1 MTREPL
7 KTAFLASAGWEAA
20 SRRPLASDASARAYE
35 RLTAPDGR
43 SAMLMDAPRERGEDV
58 RPFLAL
64 TGWLRAGGFSAPEIL
79 AEAAD
84 DGLLLLEDLGDALY
98 ARVCAAQPAREIPL
112 YARAVDLLAELHRLP
127 PPRNLPAAGQ
137 AVDVTPYDAATL
149 RREAELVTGW
159 YLPGPVSPDLAA
171 EYGAHVEAACAQ
183 VAGARACLVLR
194 DYHAENLLWL
204 PERAG
209 TAAVGLLDY
218 QDALRGH
225 PAYDLVSLLEDARR
239 DTAPEL
245 RAAMLE
251 RYIARAAP
259 ADPEAFR
266 AAYAVLG
273 AQRNLKITGIFARLC
288 RRDGKPGYLRLI
300 PRVWAH
306 LMRDLEHPALAGL
319 RGFVTAH
326 VPPPGPEVLARI
338 GAAHG

>member
-1 MTREPL
+1 MSRESL
-7 KTAFLASAGWEAA
+7 KTEFLARAGWGEAT
-20 SRRPLASDASARAYE
+20 RRPLASDASARAYE
-35 RLTAPDGR
+35 RLTAPDCR

-64 TGWLRAGGFSAPEIL
+64 TLWLRSAGFSAPEIL

-84 DGLLLLEDLGDALY
+84 DGLLLIEDLGDDLY
-98 ARVCAAQPAREIPL
+98 ARVCAAEPAQEAPL
-112 YARAVDLLAELHRLP
+112 YARAVDLLADLHRETP
-127 PPRNLPAAGQ
+127 PLALPAAGETFEV
-137 AVDVTPYDAATL
+137 APYDAATL

-159 YLPGPVSPDLAA
+159 YLPGPVSADLAA
-171 EYGAHVEAACAQ
+171 EYAALVDAACAP
-183 VAGARACLVLR
+183 VAGARDCLVLR

-204 PERAG
+204 PGRPG
-209 TAAVGLLDY
+209 SAAVGLLDY

-225 PAYDLVSLLEDARR
+225 AAYDLVSLLEDARR
-239 DTAPEL
+239 DTSPAL
-245 RAAMLE
+245 REAMLA

-266 AAYAVLG
+266 AAYAALG
-273 AQRNLKITGIFARLC
+273 AQRNLKIVGIFARLC

-319 RGFVTAH
+319 GRFVAAH
-326 VPPPGPEVLARI
+326 VPPPEPAQLARI
-338 GAAHG
+338 EAARG